1 MKLVFETYV
10 PEKQHVPRRAITQ
23 YLSVTTMNYI
33 KRLQADKADALA
45 AARLIETEINHL
57 ISYLSCSKFHV
68 DAGVQV
74 SDVLRDIL
82 PMKNNVTY
90 LAATLSNGGTN
101 DKNK

>member
-1 MKLVFETYV
+1 MFETYV
-10 PEKQHVPRRAITQ
+10 PDKQHVPRRTITL
-23 YLSVTTMNYI
+23 YLSVTSMNYI
-33 KRLQADKADALA
+33 KQLQADRAEALA
-45 AARLIETEINHL
+45 AARPIETEINHL

-68 DAGVQV
+68 DTRVQV

-82 PMKNNVTY
+82 PIRNNVTY

>member
-1 MKLVFETYV
+1 
-10 PEKQHVPRRAITQ
+10 
-23 YLSVTTMNYI
+23 MNYI
-33 KRLQADKADALA
+33 KQLQADKAEALA

-68 DAGVQV
+68 DTRVQV

-82 PMKNNVTY
+82 PSRNNVIY
-90 LAATLSNGGTN
+90 LATTLSNGGTN

>member
-1 MKLVFETYV
+1 MFETYV
-10 PEKQHVPRRAITQ
+10 PDKQHVPRRTITL
-23 YLSVTTMNYI
+23 YLLVASMNYI
-33 KRLQADKADALA
+33 KRLQADKAEALA

-68 DAGVQV
+68 DTRVQV

-82 PMKNNVTY
+82 TMRNNVTH

>member
-1 MKLVFETYV
+1 MFETYV
-10 PEKQHVPRRAITQ
+10 PDKQHVPRRTITQ
-23 YLSVTTMNYI
+23 YLSVTAMKYV
-33 KRLQADKADALA
+33 KRLQADKAEALA

-68 DAGVQV
+68 DTRVQV

-82 PMKNNVTY
+82 PIRNNVTH